1 MLRTPWGVIA
11 GILLLVAC
19 KQPSATAPSPA
30 SPPRRGPSV
39 KATVL
44 TIRTTLQPANRTTN
58 HAVVIADSKAR
69 TTDEADEW
77 RLYDLKAGTVTFVDD
92 LQKTYRTQRFA
103 TLLARRRAVL
113 RRPVDR
119 ELPAAQFEST
129 GAQREILSIP
139 ATQSLIRLGGY
150 QREVWFGKHPLIP
163 DELFAMIHA
172 SAEPSTRLGA
182 VVSKADEGLI
192 AARGFPLIDRAEMP
206 FGKQTMIVERTVAAI
221 EQKDVPAAM
230 LQIPDDYTEITEPV
244 ARRPRASSRPP
255 GPAAPA
261 AGSPPSSTTQTSP

>member
-1 MLRTPWGVIA
+1 MR
-11 GILLLVAC
+11 
-19 KQPSATAPSPA
+19 S
-30 SPPRRGPSV
+30 GPTV

-44 TIRTTLQPANRTTN
+44 TIRTTLQPAARTTN
-58 HAVVIADSKAR
+58 HAVIIANAKAR
-69 TTDEADEW
+69 ATDDAEEW
-77 RLYDLKAGTVTFVDD
+77 RLYDLDAGTVTYVND
-92 LQKTYRTQRFA
+92 LAKTYRTQPFE

-129 GAQREILSIP
+129 GAQREILGVA

-172 SAEPSTRLGA
+172 SADPSTRLGA
-182 VVSKADEGLI
+182 VVSRADEGLI
-192 AARGFPLIDRAEMP
+192 AARGFPLFDRAEMP
-206 FGKQTMIVERTVAAI
+206 FGKQTMIVERVVAAI

-230 LQIPDDYTEITEPV
+230 LQIPAGYAEIKEPV
-244 ARRPRASSRPP
+244 ARRPRVSSRPP